1 MTSNVQSTIER
12 EEAVGRASRMSR
24 VLLSGR
30 RPDALFIVVRVLA
43 KMVFGLFLFLWF
55 SWSEHKKAMHAFSM
69 S

>member
-1 MTSNVQSTIER
+1 MF
-12 EEAVGRASRMSR
+12 R
-24 VLLSGR
+24 VPLSGR